1 MRTIALLLLVACAAR
16 AQDSLV
22 ERFEAELRALVR
34 RVDAAA
40 AEAVVSTGTFRHDF
54 TVRHDAKWL
63 DVAHALRAPGSAI
76 LVGAPPRV
84 VAAYSAVGDAERL
97 TVRVGGRDVEA
108 TRWGGD
114 ADLGVVVFKLP
125 DDVAK
130 GLRGVDVE
138 GDWSRLA
145 AGSVAVA
152 SDGRGHGGG
161 SVGLVTAAEPR
172 LGMIDVAGDGAAVFG
187 SKGTLLGLRGG
198 ADMSSCLSCHQSSGF
213 SAQPD
218 PWVAFRSG
226 DLWGQAQV
234 NRAGALQN
242 DLMRK
247 AAFRALTFSQQH
259 PPGHL
264 ANAPQD
270 TDRLVAGPVIRR
282 VLDDL
287 ETHGAIRL
295 AFLGVVLGD
304 VAGEQAVQITTV
316 VPDSPAA
323 AAGLAAGQR
332 IESID
337 GLACPSA
344 ALLSRVL
351 VLHRPGDQV
360 TLSVGGKEVKVRLG
374 ERSAARNTFANAD
387 TIGLSCLDLSADLRR
402 FLGYP
407 DDLRGVVVEDV
418 KSGSPAAEAGLQ
430 RGDVITGGGGG
441 AIADLEELNAALAGA
456 QGTIS
461 LLWVRGTGKKSI
473 LGDVA
478 VPAPHG
484 R

>member
-1 MRTIALLLLVACAAR
+1 MRTIAFLLLVACAAR

-22 ERFEAELRALVR
+22 ERFESELRALVR

-54 TVRHDAKWL
+54 TIRRDAKWPE
-63 DVAHALRAPGSAI
+63 VAQDLRAPGSAI

-130 GLRGVDVE
+130 GLKGVDVE
-138 GDWSRLA
+138 GDWSRVA

-161 SVGLVTAAEPR
+161 NVGLVTAAELR
-172 LGMIDVAGDGAAVFG
+172 LGIIDVAGDGAAVFG
-187 SKGTLLGLRGG
+187 SKGTLIGLRGG
-198 ADMSSCLSCHQSSGF
+198 ADMSSCLSCHQTSGF
-213 SAQPD
+213 TMQPD
-218 PWVAFRSG
+218 LRFITLRSLKR
-226 DLWGQAQV
+226 DPWGQGAG
-234 NRAGALQN
+234 GALQN
-242 DLMRK
+242 DVVKKSALW
-247 AAFRALTFSQQH
+247 ALTSSWPH

-304 VAGEQAVQITTV
+304 VAGEQAVQITAV

-332 IESID
+332 IEAID

-351 VLHRPGDQV
+351 VLRRPGDEV
-360 TLSVGGKEVKVRLG
+360 TLSVGGKEIKVRLG
-374 ERSAARNTFANAD
+374 ERSAARSTFANTD
-387 TIGLSCLDLSADLRR
+387 TVGLSCLDLSADLRR
-402 FLGYP
+402 FLGHP
-407 DDLRGVVVEDV
+407 DDLRGVVVQDV
-418 KSGSPAAEAGLQ
+418 TPGSSAAEAGLQ
-430 RGDVITGGGGG
+430 RGDVITRGGGGE
-441 AIADLEELNAALAGA
+441 IADMEELNAALAGA
-456 QGTIS
+456 
-461 LLWVRGTGKKSI
+461 RGKITLTGLRVTDSERLPIGWSI
-473 LGDVA
+473 A
-478 VPAPHG
+478 VP
-484 R
+484 